1 MLQELVIEDTEEAD
15 EVVEEVV
22 DEIIVPNYLFIYLL
36 KKNFFFAFFVFVCY
50 S

>member
-36 KKNFFFAFFVFVCY
+36 KKKLLFCFFCFCLL
-50 S
+50 